1 MKKVE
6 IIKNVRTHIEN
17 GVEII
22 DTVGVVTGIT
32 KSCLS
37 GKEIEIGDYINGATI
52 KDQKFLAR
60 IRDFMAEATKTTSSV
75 DYGIFGSMTACY
87 YE

>member
-6 IIKNVRTHIEN
+6 IIKNVSTHFEN
-17 GVEII
+17 GVEVI

-32 KSCLS
+32 KHCLT
-37 GKEIEIGDYINGATI
+37 GKEIEIGDYIRGET
-52 KDQKFLAR
+52 
-60 IRDFMAEATKTTSSV
+60 IRDQEFLSKVKSFMSTATKTTKEI
-75 DYGIFGSMTACY
+75 DFGIFGKMHSFI

>member
-6 IIKNVRTHIEN
+6 IIKSVSTHFEN
-17 GVEII
+17 GVEKI

-32 KSCLS
+32 IF
-37 GKEIEIGDYINGATI
+37 GDEVGDYIRGETI
-52 KDQKFLAR
+52 RDQKFLTKVKS
-60 IRDFMAEATKTTSSV
+60 FMSTATKTTKEI
-75 DYGIFGSMTACY
+75 DFGIFGKMHSFI